1 MTKIIKNIV
10 KKAKKSEKK
19 AKKRLTN
26 GPKTFIMVHEIEFNT
41 MEYIL

>member
-1 MTKIIKNIV
+1 MKNSEKIV
-10 KKAKKSEKK
+10 KKAKKSVKK